1 MSGQCSIYEDVA
13 AQLVDLIQKECTA
26 CTIQDRTGGDVSLFV
41 KGLLLGQL
49 SVIIVIAFVLRYM
62 FLEDVHQGKKQLS
75 RLSPAAKS
83 QTNMNRVPPSTA
95 AHILDKT
102 FYDLLH
108 HPPESTD
115 WLNVLL
121 AQTMSQ
127 YRDDAQLNDRLILA
141 IDEVLNGG
149 VRPGFFGPIHVTEL
163 SLGDEFPIFSNARI
177 RPSDDIGSMRAEI
190 DFEFSDQLSV
200 GIETQLILNWPKVDF
215 AALPVSLLLSVIRFS
230 GTLTIELIN
239 PPQSS
244 TGPTIP
250 LDRYVAISSYSD
262 FTLDFAVRS
271 LLGSRTKLEDIPKL
285 TDLITSKLRNVYMDR
300 LVYPNFVKIKIPNM
314 WEARDRKTR
323 EQQQALDEK
332 LENPLESGLT
342 ASAKERME
350 EFVED
355 IKEA

>member
-1 MSGQCSIYEDVA
+1 MSGQSNIYQEITT
-13 AQLVDLIQKECTA
+13 QLLSQIEKECSVCYT
-26 CTIQDRTGGDVSLFV
+26 DVNTSGNLSAFV

-49 SVIIVIAFVLRYM
+49 SVLIVIAIVLRYM
-62 FLEDVHQGKKQLS
+62 FLEDTSQNKKQLS

-83 QTNMNRVPPSTA
+83 PASLKQIPSTT
-95 AHILDKT
+95 AHILNKT
-102 FYDLLH
+102 FYDILH

-121 AQTMSQ
+121 AQAMSQ

-149 VRPGFFGPIHVTEL
+149 VRPGFFGPIHVTDL
-163 SLGDEFPIFSNARI
+163 SLGEEFPIFSNARI

-190 DFEFSDQLSV
+190 DFEFSDQLSLGV
-200 GIETQLILNWPKVDF
+200 ETQLMLNWPRVDF
-215 AALPVSLLLSVIRFS
+215 AALPVSLLLSVVRFS

-239 PPQSS
+239 PPESA
-244 TGPTIP
+244 TANATP
-250 LDRYVAISSYSD
+250 LDRYIAISSYSD
-262 FTLDFAVRS
+262 FTLDFTVRS
-271 LLGSRTKLEDIPKL
+271 LLGSRTKLEDVPKL
-285 TDLITSKLRNVYMDR
+285 TDLITSKLRNVYVDR

-323 EQQQALDEK
+323 EQQQVLDEK
-332 LENPLESGLT
+332 VEEAPASGIS
-342 ASAKERME
+342 ASARERME
-350 EFVED
+350 EFVEN

>member
-1 MSGQCSIYEDVA
+1 MAGQCSIYEEITT
-13 AQLVDLIQKECTA
+13 QLIDQIQRECSL
-26 CTIQDRTGGDVSLFV
+26 CSIQDKTGGDVSGFV

-83 QTNMNRVPPSTA
+83 QTNMKRVPSTT

-102 FYDLLH
+102 FYDILH

-121 AQTMSQ
+121 AQAMSQ

-190 DFEFSDQLSV
+190 DFEFSDQMSLGV
-200 GIETQLILNWPKVDF
+200 ETQLILNWPRVDF
-215 AALPVSLLLSVIRFS
+215 AALPISLLLSVVRFS

-239 PPQSS
+239 PPETS
-244 TGPTIP
+244 TATTIP

-262 FTLDFAVRS
+262 FTLDFTVRS
-271 LLGSRTKLEDIPKL
+271 LLGSRTKLEDVPKL

-323 EQQQALDEK
+323 EQQQSLDEK
-332 LENPLESGLT
+332 IMAGAASGLT